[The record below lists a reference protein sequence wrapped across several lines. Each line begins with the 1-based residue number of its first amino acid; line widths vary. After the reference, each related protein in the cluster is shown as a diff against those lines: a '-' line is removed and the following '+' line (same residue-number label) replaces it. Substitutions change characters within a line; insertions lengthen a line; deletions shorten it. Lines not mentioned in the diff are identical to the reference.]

1 MPSDAGEVAS
11 GNSQWDWTFRMKVAG
26 FLLLLAGWGIVLAA
40 VALLASTTRVDF
52 VLAGIGVEL
61 LGLVIVVHS
70 HQESR

>member
-1 MPSDAGEVAS
+1 
-11 GNSQWDWTFRMKVAG
+11 MKVAG